1 MKRAFVTLITLLLLL
16 IPTFLIAEQE
26 KKTDVEKPKTK
37 YEVSQKLY
45 KEYNIT
51 PPSYYVP
58 PADSYVEMDQ
68 KALDEFERLM
78 RDAMERNKKVNIE
91 NEKKIKAIE
100 ALDGVKRITGPV
112 PDIVTVKVLDD
123 GSWVI
128 VSIEETEPIPRPET
142 DKIE

>member
-1 MKRAFVTLITLLLLL
+1 MKKSFAILISLLLLL
-16 IPTFLIAEQE
+16 IPAFLIATKDE

-78 RDAMERNKKVNIE
+78 KDAMERNKKVKIE
-91 NEKKIKAIE
+91 NEKKIKA
-100 ALDGVKRITGPV
+100 LDDDKWITGPV
-112 PDIVTVKVLDD
+112 PNIVTVKVLDD
-123 GSWVI
+123 GSWVT
-128 VSIEETEPIPRPET
+128 VPIEETEPIPRPET
-142 DKIE
+142 DKTE